1 MKNYQKAHNLG
12 IVPLI
17 YLQKQSELGLSDSE
31 LVAMLKLCTLSD
43 ESTEFSRF
51 LTDVNITQEDLM
63 ALKNKQLIDI
73 IKVNGKLKVEMKP
86 VQEEVEQISET
97 SPIMLNREAVDR
109 INFLLNRK
117 LQMYELE
124 KINRWLSLDY
134 TIEQVELAI
143 SKSMINDVDNFNYI
157 EKVLFNNE
165 KKNQQNLNIERNFDL
180 Y

>member
-1 MKNYQKAHNLG
+1 MKNYQNTHNLG

-17 YLQKQSELGLSDSE
+17 YLQKQAELKLSDSE
-31 LVAMLKLCTLSD
+31 LVAIMKICTLID
-43 ESTEFSRF
+43 EETEFSTF
-51 LTDVNITQEDLM
+51 LTSANITQDDLM
-63 ALKNKQLIDI
+63 GLKNKELIDI
-73 IKVNGKLKVEMKP
+73 TKVNGKLKVELKP
-86 VQEEVEQISET
+86 VEKEIEEISEIL
-97 SPIMLNREAVDR
+97 PNMLNREAVDR

-134 TIEQVELAI
+134 TIDQIELAI